1 LFCRNQL
8 GKKLELKQVFI
19 EIIENGYKIS
29 QNLDIYSRISP
40 TINIKFCLKGC
51 INQFDL
57 AKKQVFLTII
67 YRQKR
72 LLDVKIY
79 RQISSVD

>member
-1 LFCRNQL
+1 MAT
-8 GKKLELKQVFI
+8 
-19 EIIENGYKIS
+19 KIS
-29 QNLDIYSRISP
+29 QNLDIYSRIFP

-57 AKKQVFLTII
+57 AQKKKFLTMI

-72 LLDVKIY
+72 LLDGKID